1 MARTE
6 SHLLQ
11 FFFICAICAICG
23 QILFV
28 CISTSE
34 FGLNDRSQ
42 VRLESMLEFQS
53 QLRKQD
59 TPTVAPAVDEGDIG
73 SPPQIGPFVL

>member
-53 QLRKQD
+53 QN
-59 TPTVAPAVDEGDIG
+59 PGFSAMG
-73 SPPQIGPFVL
+73 SRGNEAARFFTMP